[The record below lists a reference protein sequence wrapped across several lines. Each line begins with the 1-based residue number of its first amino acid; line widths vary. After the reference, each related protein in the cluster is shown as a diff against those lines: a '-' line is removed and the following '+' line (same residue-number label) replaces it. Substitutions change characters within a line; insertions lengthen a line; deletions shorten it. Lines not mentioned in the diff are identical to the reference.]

1 MVCTFFGHKDT
12 PKEIEPTLRS
22 TLIDLIENKNV
33 NVFYVGNNGNFDT
46 MVRRQLEDLSHTYP
60 ITYNVVLAYLPT
72 EKNKYDNLTNTIYPE
87 GLETVPKRFA
97 ISWRNKWMIQQSDIV
112 VTYVTHSFGG
122 AVQFKVLAE
131 RHGKTIINLS
141 VALEYYEIFLRVTLY
156 QSI

>member
-46 MVRRQLEDLSHTYP
+46 MVRRQLEDLSRIYP
-60 ITYNVVLAYLPT
+60 ITYSVVLAYLPT

-87 GLETVPKRFA
+87 GLETVPKLFA
-97 ISWRNKWMIQQSDIV
+97 ISWRNKWMVHQSDVV
-112 VTYVTHSFGG
+112 VTYVSHNFGG
-122 AVQFKVLAE
+122 AAHFKEMAE
-131 RHGKTIINLS
+131 KLNKHVINL
-141 VALEYYEIFLRVTLY
+141 
-156 QSI
+156 

>member
-33 NVFYVGNNGNFDT
+33 AMFYIGNNGKFDT
-46 MVRRQLEDLSHTYP
+46 MVRRQLEDLSRTYS

-72 EKNKYDNLTNTIYPE
+72 KKNKYDNLTNTIYPE
-87 GLETVPKRFA
+87 GIETVPKRFA

-112 VTYVTHSFGG
+112 VTYVTHALGG
-122 AVQFKVLAE
+122 ASQFKDIAKRKGKFILELAL
-131 RHGKTIINLS
+131 NSL
-141 VALEYYEIFLRVTLY
+141 
-156 QSI
+156 

>member
-46 MVRRQLEDLSHTYP
+46 MVRHQLEILSQTYP
-60 ITYNVVLAYLPT
+60 IEYHVVLAYLPT

-87 GLETVPKRFA
+87 GIETVPKRFA

-112 VTYVTHSFGG
+112 VTYVIHNFGG
-122 AVQFKVLAE
+122 AAKFKELA
-131 RHGKTIINLS
+131 RSQRKDLI
-141 VALEYYEIFLRVTLY
+141 
-156 QSI
+156 SIQIV